1 MNFFE
6 KNIREPVE
14 QVVNNKGFFLI
25 DLVFRGDRSNHVLE
39 VYIDAER
46 DVSADDC
53 AEISREIDKLIDE
66 EKIFE
71 SGYKLEVSSPGID
84 RPLKFLR
91 QFPKHTGRKFDI
103 SYSDSDSVKKFS
115 GTLKSVEG
123 GKLFFVK
130 SNNEEIIVDF
140 DSILKAKVLISFS

>member
-25 DLVFRGDRSNHVLE
+25 DLVFRGDRSNRVLE

>member
-14 QVVNNKGFFLI
+14 QVVNNRGFFLI
-25 DLVFRGDRSNHVLE
+25 DLVFRGDRSNRVLE
-39 VYIDAER
+39 VYIDAEK
-46 DVSADDC
+46 DVSAEDC
-53 AEISREIDKLIDE
+53 AEISREINKLIDE

-71 SGYKLEVSSPGID
+71 SGYRLEVSSPGIN
-84 RPLKFLR
+84 RPLKLLK

-103 SYSDSDSVKKFS
+103 SYRESDSVKKFS
-115 GTLKSVEG
+115 GTLKSIEG
-123 GKLFFVK
+123 DKLFFVK
-130 SNNEEIIVDF
+130 SNREEIIVDF

>member
-14 QVVNNKGFFLI
+14 QVVNNRGFFLI
-25 DLVFRGDRSNHVLE
+25 DLVFRGDRSNRVLE
-39 VYIDAER
+39 VYIDAEK
-46 DVSADDC
+46 DVSAEDC
-53 AEISREIDKLIDE
+53 AEISREINKLIDE

-71 SGYKLEVSSPGID
+71 SGYRLEVSSPGIN
-84 RPLKFLR
+84 RPLKLLK

-103 SYSDSDSVKKFS
+103 SYRESDSVKKFS
-115 GTLKSVEG
+115 GTLKSIEG
-123 GKLFFVK
+123 DKLFFVK

-140 DSILKAKVLISFS
+140 DSILNAKVLISFS